1 MCNRDMRRTIMGYR
15 LGSMFFL
22 AMLVALRI
30 IPLYAEEATIKA
42 TAAWQAQGHFFQV
55 QEKQA
60 LFVGSFSGAMLVEPK
75 QGELNE
81 AKMLCPGMM
90 EVNLTDGAQSAEGR
104 CIIAAPSGDRVYATW
119 NCTGVHW
126 VGCTGKF
133 TLVGGTG
140 KFKDITGGGDF
151 QMRSDVVEYASK
163 LQGDSLEAAA
173 VGMAEWPALRYKLP

>member
-1 MCNRDMRRTIMGYR
+1 MRYH

-30 IPLYAEEATIKA
+30 MPLYAEEATIKA
-42 TAAWQAQGHFFQV
+42 TAAWQGQGHFFLV

-60 LFVGSFSGAMLVEPK
+60 LFVESFSGAMLVEPK
-75 QGELNE
+75 QGGLNE

-90 EVNLTDGAQSAEGR
+90 EVNLNDGAQSAEGR
-104 CIIAAPSGDRVYATW
+104 CIIVAPSGDRVYATW
-119 NCTGVHW
+119 NCTGVHLA
-126 VGCTGKF
+126 GCTGRF

-151 QMRSDVVEYASK
+151 QMRSDVVEYAAK
-163 LQGDSLEAAA
+163 IQVDSVEAAA
-173 VGMAEWPALRYKLP
+173 IGAAEWSALTYKLP

>member
-1 MCNRDMRRTIMGYR
+1 MGYR

-30 IPLYAEEATIKA
+30 MPLEAEEATIKA

-55 QEKQA
+55 QDKQA
-60 LFVGSFSGAMLVEPK
+60 LFVGAFSGTMLAEPK
-75 QGELNE
+75 QGGLDV

-104 CIIAAPSGDRVYATW
+104 CIITARSGDRVYATW
-119 NCTGVHW
+119 NCTGVHLA
-126 VGCTGKF
+126 GCMGKF

-140 KFKDITGGGDF
+140 KFKDITGSGDF
-151 QMRSDVVEYASK
+151 QVRSDVVEYAAR
-163 LQGDSLEAAA
+163 LQGDSVETAA
-173 VGMAEWPALRYKLP
+173 VGVAEWPALKYKLP